1 MSETNKQAK
10 SLDDG
15 KGLLPDDG
23 RSEQKYVL
31 GTRAERFRLR
41 LADDSVW
48 LADDFVWQAD
58 DSVWQT
64 LLGTASLLSNTV
76 GLLLVLQTVLQDAII
91 RRQNSQQCRTYLEV
105 RLSCMNIEF
114 VRNQ

>member
-15 KGLLPDDG
+15 KELLPDDD

-48 LADDFVWQAD
+48 QAD

-64 LLGTASLLSNTV
+64 LLGRTPSLLSVQYSGSAVAAAADSSSRRNH
-76 GLLLVLQTVLQDAII
+76 QKAKQSTVL
-91 RRQNSQQCRTYLEV
+91 
-105 RLSCMNIEF
+105 NISGSLT
-114 VRNQ
+114 

>member
-15 KGLLPDDG
+15 KGLLPDDD

-48 LADDFVWQAD
+48 QADDFVWLAD

-64 LLGTASLLSNTV
+64 LLGTASLLCCLSNTV
-76 GLLLVLQTVLQDAII
+76 GLLLLLLQTVLQDAII
-91 RRQNSQQCRTYLEV
+91 RRQNSQQC
-105 RLSCMNIEF
+105 
-114 VRNQ
+114 